1 MNVQMPKQILIVDD
15 DPALRAELA
24 RLVRALDGEPVTCGS
39 AAEAIARLGQGGPGA
54 LGGPGQIDL
63 CLVDLD
69 LPAAEGTAVVLKARA
84 CRPPITAL
92 ALTARG
98 AGAVEALRAGAAEIV
113 AKPFSPTRLTA
124 LLRRHID
131 DGAARRSCGGAAVIG
146 DHPRIR
152 EALERVDQIAAT
164 DLPVL
169 LRGEPGTGKE
179 TMARLIHQASA
190 HRDGP
195 FVAINLAALPETLS
209 CVAGERERPRAGGM
223 MAAQGGTLFLEAI
236 DELPSEIQRKLLR
249 ALRDGTVTSADGVP
263 VPLEARIVAATC
275 VDLGE
280 LVAAGRFDEDL
291 YALLATVAIE
301 MPPLRDRREDIPALA
316 EHFRRQVNAREGRR
330 VPGFALDVMHRFSQH
345 GWPGNVREL
354 QYLCERLVVMAGT
367 RMVVMKDLPSYLRIQ
382 VVDFERATRRL
393 PATGVDLRELLTEL
407 EERFITEALARTG
420 GNRNRAADL
429 LGLNRTTLVEKLRR
443 RFVA

>member
-1 MNVQMPKQILIVDD
+1 MRKQILIVDD
-15 DPALRAELA
+15 DPALGAELA
-24 RLVRALDGEPVTCGS
+24 RLVRALDGEPVSCAS
-39 AAEAIARLGQGGPGA
+39 AAEAIARLGQSGRGA
-54 LGGPGQIDL
+54 QGEQERIDL

-84 CRPPITAL
+84 CRPPIAAL

-124 LLRRHID
+124 LLRSHTD
-131 DGAARRSCGGAAVIG
+131 EGGARRSSGVAAVIG
-146 DHPRIR
+146 DHPLIR
-152 EALERVDQIAAT
+152 EALERVDQSAGT

-179 TMARLIHQASA
+179 TMARLIHHASA
-190 HRDGP
+190 RRDGP
-195 FVAINLAALPETLS
+195 FVAVNLATMPETLS
-209 CVAGERERPRAGGM
+209 CILGERERPRTGWMA
-223 MAAQGGTLFLEAI
+223 AAQGGTIFLEAI
-236 DELPSEIQRKLLR
+236 DELPAEVQRRLLR
-249 ALRDGTVTSADGVP
+249 ALRDGTVTSAEGVP
-263 VPLEARIVAATC
+263 VPLEARIIAATC
-275 VDLGE
+275 CDLGE
-280 LVAAGRFDEDL
+280 LVAAGQFDAEL
-291 YALLATVAIE
+291 HALLARVAIE
-301 MPPLRDRREDIPALA
+301 MPPLRERREDIPALA

-354 QYLCERLVVMAGT
+354 EYLCERLVVMAAT
-367 RMVVMKDLPSYLRIQ
+367 RLVVMKDLPSYMRIQ
-382 VVDFERATRRL
+382 VIDFERATRRL

-407 EERFITEALARTG
+407 EETCIAEALARTG